1 MCGYRAYDW
10 NTMAM
15 PRSDGDR
22 AVTVWPSMA
31 ISPPETSSRPA
42 MVRSSVD
49 FPQPD
54 GPTNTTNSPS
64 AISRSIPLRTS
75 VDPKFLVTP
84 VSRTS
89 AMFPARRF
97 LLWRHRKRL
106 QPPRNPHEAE
116 ASRGP
121 TGTIVPHIDPECL
134 GRNGAGGLPNSA
146 RRLGLVG
153 RLAGGF
159 SRRLAARV
167 LGRPGTVA
175 ALGLALPGLVAGRG
189 RSRLGVGARRPGRLA
204 FGRGLGDPGLLARR
218 RRIVRRPLDPGLLA
232 LGGWSRVVAFHPG
245 LLLALG
251 TVLAG
256 FPGRL
261 VAVLALDPGLLAL
274 GRSGGV
280 VAFRPGLLGAF
291 GTVLAR
297 FPGGLVAALL
307 ACLPRLLLGTVAGRA
322 VA

>member
-121 TGTIVPHIDPECL
+121 TGTIVPHV
-134 GRNGAGGLPNSA
+134 
-146 RRLGLVG
+146 GLVPVLSRMCRPRMSRISTPNVLVETG
-153 RLAGGF
+153 RADFRIQRG
-159 SRRLAARV
+159 
-167 LGRPGTVA
+167 
-175 ALGLALPGLVAGRG
+175 GLAL
-189 RSRLGVGARRPGRLA
+189 
-204 FGRGLGDPGLLARR
+204 
-218 RRIVRRPLDPGLLA
+218 
-232 LGGWSRVVAFHPG
+232 
-245 LLLALG
+245 
-251 TVLAG
+251 
-256 FPGRL
+256 
-261 VAVLALDPGLLAL
+261 
-274 GRSGGV
+274 
-280 VAFRPGLLGAF
+280 
-291 GTVLAR
+291 
-297 FPGGLVAALL
+297 
-307 ACLPRLLLGTVAGRA
+307 
-322 VA
+322 